1 MTATQTATVSR
12 VGNLILARLLTAG
25 KRAPSPKKLKD
36 DLARFFKFPPS
47 EEQWQGYFQ
56 ELEQAGM
63 LELRPYRL
71 TDAGREAG
79 LEFLGLRELPPRTN
93 WNTLRNRYLLPKA
106 LGLPDSSPE
115 TLKRIGRKPNLEAVL
130 LAARYELP
138 PDAASSLK
146 IAVEALACKELGFP
160 EETTV
165 DAVKARVLCKLLGT
179 DERLPM
185 KEIQKQLP
193 RVAVGAR
200 NSKPDAL
207 RDAMLQRW
215 ADPTGTAAPA
225 PPLAAQPDAEPES
238 EPEQL
243 ERFDLPAFART
254 VQAAARTSPSG
265 RFGENK
271 VFINHVW
278 RHLQHEPGLP
288 HFDLSG
294 FKNRLTEANHAGLL
308 HLSRADLV
316 QVMDQADV
324 QESETPYLDAKFHFV
339 LLEKDNP

>member
-1 MTATQTATVSR
+1 MTTQTATISR

-36 DLARFFKFPPS
+36 DLARFFTFPPT
-47 EEQWQGYFQ
+47 EEQWQGHFQ

-71 TDAGREAG
+71 TDAGRETA
-79 LEFLGLRELPPRTN
+79 LEFLGVRELPPRTN

-106 LGLPDSSPE
+106 LGLPDSSAE
-115 TLKRIGRKPNLEAVL
+115 TLKRISRKPNLEAVL

-138 PDAASSLK
+138 PGAATSLK
-146 IAVEALACKELGFP
+146 SAVEALACKELGYP
-160 EETTV
+160 DETSV
-165 DAVKARVLCKLLGT
+165 DAVKARVLSKLIGT
-179 DERLPM
+179 DERLSM

-207 RDAMLQRW
+207 RDALLQRW
-215 ADPTGTAAPA
+215 ANPTGTAHPA
-225 PPLAAQPDAEPES
+225 PPRTRQPEPE
-238 EPEQL
+238 PEHVEKL
-243 ERFDLPAFART
+243 DLPAFART
-254 VQAAARTSPSG
+254 VQAAARTTRTG
-265 RFGENK
+265 RFGDNK

-278 RHLQHEPGLP
+278 RHLQNEPGFP
-288 HFDLSG
+288 HLDLTA
-294 FKNRLTEANHAGLL
+294 FKNALAEANHAGLL
-308 HLSRADLV
+308 QLSRADLV
-316 QVMDQADV
+316 QVMDPVDAR
-324 QESETPYLDAKFHFV
+324 ESETPYLDAVFHFV

>member
-25 KRAPSPKKLKD
+25 KRSPSPKKLKD

-47 EEQWQGYFQ
+47 EEQWQRYFQ

-71 TDAGREAG
+71 TDAGRETG

-106 LGLPDSSPE
+106 LGLPDSSQE
-115 TLKRIGRKPNLEAVL
+115 TLKRISRKPNLEAVL

-138 PDAASSLK
+138 PGAASTLK
-146 IAVEALACKELGFP
+146 NAVEALACKELGYP
-160 EETTV
+160 GETSV

-179 DERLPM
+179 SERLPM

-207 RDAMLQRW
+207 RDALLQRW
-215 ADPTGTAAPA
+215 ADPIGTSQPAPA
-225 PPLAAQPDAEPES
+225 SAIQTEPEP
-238 EPEQL
+238 EPETEAV
-243 ERFDLPAFART
+243 ERLDLPAFART
-254 VQAAARTSPSG
+254 VQAAARTSPTG
-265 RFGENK
+265 KFGENK

-288 HFDLSG
+288 HLNLTA
-294 FKNRLTEANHAGLL
+294 FKSALTEANHAGLL
-308 HLSRADLV
+308 QLSRADLV